1 MYWKFN
7 TEEFAEQ
14 QLPPLLRTRGIKAL
28 LNCLLAGLDWI
39 QKQFAVYHDEVAGR
53 LAGNGF
59 TINLENFLNSRF
71 ALDPGTIYI
80 TDFRS
85 ENQYLHFY
93 EEIADDVYMSYQ
105 SEGDR
110 LTLSSHS
117 PDSLAGGFVVMIPAA
132 LASEG
137 NLAEIRRWVEY
148 YRSAGTTY
156 KISTY
161 E

>member
-1 MYWKFN
+1 MLPGQRYFLSMIDASSVKETFAIPY
-7 TEEFAEQ
+7 FAE
-14 QLPPLLRTRGIKAL
+14 KSDA
-28 LNCLLAGLDWI
+28 
-39 QKQFAVYHDEVAGR
+39 
-53 LAGNGF
+53 
-59 TINLENFLNSRF
+59 NFLNSRF

-132 LASEG
+132 LASDG

-148 YRSAGTTY
+148 YRYAGTTY